1 MKSLLPLLKKT
12 ETLMW
17 SCANYWGS
25 VQSNEGI
32 LDEELEIVIHLDDS
46 DASSEDSVSTN
57 SGNE

>member
-1 MKSLLPLLKKT
+1 
-12 ETLMW
+12 MW